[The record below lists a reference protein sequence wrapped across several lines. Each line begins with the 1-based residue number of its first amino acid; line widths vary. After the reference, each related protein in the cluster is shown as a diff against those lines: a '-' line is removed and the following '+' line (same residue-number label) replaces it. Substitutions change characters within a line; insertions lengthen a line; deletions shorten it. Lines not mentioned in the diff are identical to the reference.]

1 MIISDDKSC
10 DEMHAIPNSRTSKT
24 REIAQFNSV
33 DVDSDKVETE
43 AKSFIF
49 MASDVKEMAGALLNG
64 EFGTFKDTDVTNYG
78 CSGCFHTPLSISVM
92 LVITRHQFVI

>member
-1 MIISDDKSC
+1 MIISDDTSC
-10 DEMHAIPNSRTSKT
+10 DEIHGIPNSRTSKT

-33 DVDSDKVETE
+33 DVDLNKIETE

-49 MASDVKEMAGALLNG
+49 MASNVKEMAGALLNG

-78 CSGCFHTPLSISVM
+78 CSGCFHTTLCISVM
-92 LVITRHQFVI
+92 LAITRHQFFI